1 MEKSKSLGL
10 RFDLME
16 SIADSMRQFNFSE
29 EAIEDMKKN
38 AATIDL
44 DLLEHMVDV
53 INGAKEE
60 DARRNIH

>member
-1 MEKSKSLGL
+1 MERSKSLGS

-16 SIADSMRQFNFSE
+16 SIANSMRQFNFSE
-29 EAIEDMKKN
+29 EAIEDMKKD

-44 DLLEHMVDV
+44 DLLEHMVNV

>member
-1 MEKSKSLGL
+1 MERSKSLGS

-29 EAIEDMKKN
+29 EAIEDMKKD

-44 DLLEHMVDV
+44 DLLEHMVNV

>member
-1 MEKSKSLGL
+1 MERSKSLGS

-44 DLLEHMVDV
+44 DLLEHMVNV

-60 DARRNIH
+60 DAKRNIH

>member
-1 MEKSKSLGL
+1 MERSKSLGS

-38 AATIDL
+38 AATIDF
-44 DLLEHMVDV
+44 DLLEHMVNV
-53 INGAKEE
+53 INGAKED

>member
-1 MEKSKSLGL
+1 MERSKSLGL

-44 DLLEHMVDV
+44 DLLEHMVNV